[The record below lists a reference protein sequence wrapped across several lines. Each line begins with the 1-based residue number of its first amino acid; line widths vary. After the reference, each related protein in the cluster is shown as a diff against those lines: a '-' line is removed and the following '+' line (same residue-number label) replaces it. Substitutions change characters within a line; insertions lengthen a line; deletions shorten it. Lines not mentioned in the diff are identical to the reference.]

1 MTSVNGASLLETNGP
16 AFLMI
21 GCTHSDLTNLAW
33 KLQRT
38 TLAPGVVR
46 FIRGKKLRTEQGL
59 FDELSAALQFPY
71 YFGENWD
78 ALSECINDLEWL
90 PAKAYLLVITDAL
103 LVLTGEP
110 ATELA
115 TFARILKRTCTEW
128 RTGRIEGQPWDT
140 PPTPF
145 SVLLHCLPGEE
156 EQLAQWFGA
165 MGLDLAKL
173 DIDEHES

>member
-1 MTSVNGASLLETNGP
+1 MTSGHSGALLDTTGP
-16 AFLMI
+16 AFLTI
-21 GCTHSDLTNLAW
+21 GCTLSDLTNHAW

-38 TLAPGVVR
+38 TLESGVVR

-78 ALSECINDLEWL
+78 ALTECINDLEWL

-103 LVLTGEP
+103 LVLTEEP
-110 ATELA
+110 ASELA
-115 TFARILKRTCTEW
+115 TFARVLKRTCTEW
-128 RTGRIEGQPWDT
+128 RTGRIQGQPWDT

-145 SVLLHCLPGEE
+145 SVLLHCLPGQEE
-156 EQLAQWFGA
+156 ELSRRFGEA
-165 MGLDLAKL
+165 GLELTTLSVDV
-173 DIDEHES
+173 SNG